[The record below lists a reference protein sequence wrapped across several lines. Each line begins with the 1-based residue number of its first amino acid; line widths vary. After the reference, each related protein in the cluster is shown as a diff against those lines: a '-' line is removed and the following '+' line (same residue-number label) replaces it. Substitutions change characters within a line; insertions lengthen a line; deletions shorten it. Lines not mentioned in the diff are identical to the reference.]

1 MFEVMAN
8 PQATCRLRIFL
19 FLEALLNPTMK
30 AAVLSAP
37 KSQQGAKK
45 IVEVNHER

>member
-1 MFEVMAN
+1 MSLEDFF
-8 PQATCRLRIFL
+8 IFGG
-19 FLEALLNPTMK
+19 FVETYDESGCFCAG
-30 AAVLSAP
+30 P